1 MLTVAV
7 ISDRLKIFCAKL
19 RLCPTSI
26 FASIPDLSYTMA
38 TDGTAARIQELKAKI
53 GKMLLP

>member
-1 MLTVAV
+1 V
-7 ISDRLKIFCAKL
+7 IPDRLKILCAKL
-19 RLCPTSI
+19 WFCPTST
-26 FASIPDLSYTMA
+26 FASIPDLSFKMA